1 VAGLVVAQ
9 FGRRLMLGVMV
20 GTVAGIYL
28 DQTYE
33 TPDIKSAAVG
43 LLAKVLESLHS
54 TSRMDLPSAMLTR
67 NYLARE

>member
-1 VAGLVVAQ
+1 
-9 FGRRLMLGVMV
+9 MLGVMV

-43 LLAKVLESLHS
+43 LLAKVCTGVVTKNL
-54 TSRMDLPSAMLTR
+54 TYRGLPSRPQAI
-67 NYLARE
+67 